1 MEKGGAQD
9 VACAPRREWLE
20 DELEPELPEARE
32 VRLTGDRL
40 VDPSEIK
47 ARRVGVVE
55 SALVVLRRV
64 EQVIG
69 FPAELELHSL
79 VDAEGLGEVDVE
91 LLERRAA
98 NVRVADRQ
106 HASHVLFA
114 DDERRRGA
122 AGLDR
127 VGCQRISRITIGVA
141 LI

>member
-1 MEKGGAQD
+1 MEKDGAQD
-9 VACAPRREWLE
+9 VACAPRRECLE

-32 VRLTGDRL
+32 VRLTGGRF
-40 VDPSEIK
+40 VDPAEIN

-106 HASHVLFA
+106 HA
-114 DDERRRGA
+114 
-122 AGLDR
+122 
-127 VGCQRISRITIGVA
+127 
-141 LI
+141 